1 MKALV
6 AQLAKEPQSTNLG
19 EAETAAVHDQ
29 RALCRSSA
37 KELFK
42 HLKEAMKGAPTAD
55 QPPGASDGS
64 LFGAP
69 SPPSVV
75 PTVPAN
81 GGEVARAPAV
91 VQEGA
96 QPMEEAVPVV
106 PGTAPPSAAQGQS
119 VPALSLDGQAK
130 AAGAEAPMLSLPKGV
145 QRRPGGKELSTF
157 ASAGGSLPSA
167 SPAAM
172 DGASSGVDGSQ
183 DAPLA
188 SEVAS
193 MPRIPKKQPLRPT
206 AAADTS
212 PFPTAAATSRSCG
225 ESPPAAKGS
234 QPSGLLLPRRQDP
247 ALPGEAVSES
257 PPHRTASPRAPT
269 SPRLLL
275 SPRPPAPPA
284 MPLLSRGQPQSG
296 TQTGSVLATDPP
308 RGRSSVPSPRDAKNR
323 AGAAYPLKVIGGSV
337 YDAITEDA
345 GLHEYVPLQPGRGVL
360 RSALDRRGGQRSVTF
375 GADKAWILPPLSPSP
390 SPTRD
395 AYEAVM
401 DEDDDGGNE
410 DDDGG
415 DEDVGLALKVRHKD
429 VESEAKHFRAR
440 HVAADSP
447 AVDALLTLTL
457 QRAFEFFSN
466 NPNLLSNPT
475 PEQLGEVMRDISGSI
490 DLAEL
495 KEV

>member
-6 AQLAKEPQSTNLG
+6 AQLAKEPQATNLG
-19 EAETAAVHDQ
+19 EAETAAVHHQ
-29 RALCRSSA
+29 RASWRSTA

-55 QPPGASDGS
+55 QPPVASDGS

-81 GGEVARAPAV
+81 GGEVARTPVV

-96 QPMEEAVPVV
+96 QPMEATVPVV
-106 PGTAPPSAAQGQS
+106 PGTAVASAAEGPS

-130 AAGAEAPMLSLPKGV
+130 AAGADAPKLSLPKGV
-145 QRRPGGKELSTF
+145 QRRPGSKVLSTL
-157 ASAGGSLPSA
+157 ASAGSSLHSTL
-167 SPAAM
+167 PAAKN
-172 DGASSGVDGSQ
+172 GALNGVDGSQ
-183 DAPLA
+183 GAPIA
-188 SEVAS
+188 SEVDS
-193 MPRIPKKQPLRPT
+193 MPHIPKKQPLRPT

-212 PFPTAAATSRSCG
+212 LSPTTAAGSRSSG

-234 QPSGLLLPRRQDP
+234 QPSGLLLPRRQDLE
-247 ALPGEAVSES
+247 LPGEAVSES
-257 PPHRTASPRAPT
+257 PPHRTASPLAPT

-275 SPRPPAPPA
+275 SPRPPAPPG
-284 MPLLSRGQPQSG
+284 MPPLSRAQSQSG
-296 TQTGSVLATDPP
+296 AQTGSVLAPDPP
-308 RGRSSVPSPRDAKNR
+308 RGRSSLPSPRDAKNR
-323 AGAAYPLKVIGGSV
+323 AGAAYPVKAIGGSV
-337 YDAITEDA
+337 YDAITEDG
-345 GLHEYVPLQPGRGVL
+345 GLHEYVPLPPGRGVL

-375 GADKAWILPPLSPSP
+375 GADKAWVLPPLSPSP
-390 SPTRD
+390 SPIRD

-410 DDDGG
+410 DNDGG
-415 DEDVGLALKVRHKD
+415 NEDVGLALKVRHKD

-466 NPNLLSNPT
+466 NPNLLSDPT

>member
-6 AQLAKEPQSTNLG
+6 AQLAKEPQLTNSG
-19 EAETAAVHDQ
+19 EAETAAVHHQ
-29 RALCRSSA
+29 RASWRSTA

-42 HLKEAMKGAPTAD
+42 HLKEATKGAPTAD
-55 QPPGASDGS
+55 QVPGASDGS

-81 GGEVARAPAV
+81 GGEVGRAPTV

-96 QPMEEAVPVV
+96 QSVEEAVPVV
-106 PGTAPPSAAQGQS
+106 PGTAPSSAARGQS

-130 AAGAEAPMLSLPKGV
+130 AAGAEAPQLSLPKGV

-157 ASAGGSLPSA
+157 ASAGSSLPSA
-167 SPAAM
+167 SPAAK
-172 DGASSGVDGSQ
+172 DGAPNGVDDSQ
-183 DAPLA
+183 DAPSA
-188 SEVAS
+188 AEVDS
-193 MPRIPKKQPLRPT
+193 MPHIPKKQSLRPT

-212 PFPTAAATSRSCG
+212 PSPTTAAGSRSSG
-225 ESPPAAKGS
+225 ESPPAPKGG
-234 QPSGLLLPRRQDP
+234 QPSGLLRPRRQDP
-247 ALPGEAVSES
+247 ALPGEVVSDS

-275 SPRPPAPPA
+275 SPRPPALPGMLP
-284 MPLLSRGQPQSG
+284 LSRAQSQSG
-296 TQTGSVLATDPP
+296 AQTGSVLAPDPP
-308 RGRSSVPSPRDAKNR
+308 RGRSSLPSPRGAKDR
-323 AGAAYPLKVIGGSV
+323 AGAAYPLKAIGGSV
-337 YDAITEDA
+337 YDAITEDV
-345 GLHEYVPLQPGRGVL
+345 GLHEYVPLPPGRGVL

-375 GADKAWILPPLSPSP
+375 GADKSWILPPLSPSP

-401 DEDDDGGNE
+401 NEGDDGGNE

-466 NPNLLSNPT
+466 NPNLLSDPT